1 MSKITGAV
9 HLSELHLAFLESLE
23 YVKLNDIDTCLHW
36 QATDTIDTRKGLDLY
51 GVFQI
56 ILENSLPLMTAIF
69 IDVGESAEGLHLSIQ
84 LDAKRMISLLTLLE
98 GRMENEGLI
107 IEEKPMTESIRWD
120 VYLKKE
126 QGL

>member
-1 MSKITGAV
+1 
-9 HLSELHLAFLESLE
+9 
-23 YVKLNDIDTCLHW
+23 
-36 QATDTIDTRKGLDLY
+36 
-51 GVFQI
+51 
-56 ILENSLPLMTAIF
+56 MTAIF
-69 IDVGESAEGLHLSIQ
+69 IDVGESAEGLQLSIQ

-107 IEEKPMTESIRWD
+107 IKEKPMTGSIRWD